1 MKLFFSIFTNWGFKK
16 IVYLI
21 RSKIFGEKRFVYYKK
36 GNEKWAYISY
46 IPDVFYRRDDE
57 RYLNTHQNKRE
68 ILVIGDVFAKLG
80 YNFVVELFN
89 SSKISDKYYYDIVF
103 GLEPN
108 FCIQAK
114 KNPNALKI
122 YYATGAYFKHQN
134 LVIKDRTDYFNNK
147 HKCNVPYYRL
157 VAEHSACDM
166 ADFIFQIG
174 SKYTLQTYPEKL
186 IYKMST
192 LHQSSNFY
200 RHLSIQDKL
209 SCYKRNEYLWLGGSG
224 SILKGLDLILDYFI
238 QRTDCILHIVGG
250 IDNEVNRYYAKK
262 INNSNHIHVYG
273 FLDVNSEQ
281 FVQIAKHVTF
291 YLFPSASEGGAP
303 GSVIAA
309 MKCGIIPIVS
319 KYASFDEIVELGYRL
334 DDFSIRSIE
343 DAVKWS
349 ESLCE
354 QQVERLIKANF
365 DYAQK
370 KWNINVFSKE
380 FEYLL
385 KEKIKCYM
393 DEGDN
398 A

>member
-1 MKLFFSIFTNWGFKK
+1 M
-16 IVYLI
+16 
-21 RSKIFGEKRFVYYKK
+21 
-36 GNEKWAYISY
+36 
-46 IPDVFYRRDDE
+46 
-57 RYLNTHQNKRE
+57 
-68 ILVIGDVFAKLG
+68 
-80 YNFVVELFN
+80 
-89 SSKISDKYYYDIVF
+89 
-103 GLEPN
+103 
-108 FCIQAK
+108 
-114 KNPNALKI
+114 
-122 YYATGAYFKHQN
+122 
-134 LVIKDRTDYFNNK
+134 
-147 HKCNVPYYRL
+147 
-157 VAEHSACDM
+157 
-166 ADFIFQIG
+166 
-174 SKYTLQTYPEKL
+174 
-186 IYKMST
+186 
-192 LHQSSNFY
+192 
-200 RHLSIQDKL
+200 
-209 SCYKRNEYLWLGGSG
+209 
-224 SILKGLDLILDYFI
+224 
-238 QRTDCILHIVGG
+238 
-250 IDNEVNRYYAKK
+250 
-262 INNSNHIHVYG
+262 NNSNHIHVYG

-319 KYASFDEIVELGYRL
+319 KYASFDEIEELGYRL